1 MTLSIE
7 SVKTM
12 IHKQF
17 RTPQIHKQ
25 SGVEFDYIRDTE
37 KGTITRI
44 DFKFR
49 DKKASCCFEF
59 INNEHDVQQ
68 LAKCVFGVTNARGVS
83 YDLDRTYAYSM
94 RKDSRSLYLNSY
106 RLNDVEFSYLFVL
119 VLDKLNKSI
128 SNDKDFQSICQKLFN
143 RNYSVIHDY
152 IRNTCMTTLYSL
164 INPSHLPTEGD
175 LNSYIPSKEEYDD
188 LGKVIKMYTRLL
200 GEVISILISITNPC
214 GLITLDYFNTIDL
227 SNKLVW
233 LDIK

>member
-1 MTLSIE
+1 MSLSIE

-17 RTPQIHKQ
+17 GMSQIHKP
-25 SGVEFDYIRDTE
+25 SGVEFDYIRDMV

-44 DFKFR
+44 DFKYK

-59 INNEHDVQQ
+59 NNNEHDVQH
-68 LAKCVFGVTNARGVS
+68 LAKCMFGVTNARGIS
-83 YDLDRTYAYSM
+83 YDLERTYAYSM
-94 RKDSRSLYLNSY
+94 RTDSKPLYLNSY

-119 VLDKLNKSI
+119 VLDRLNKSI
-128 SNDKDFQSICQKLFN
+128 TNDIYFQSICQKLFN

-152 IRNTCMTTLYSL
+152 IRNTCMTILYSL

-175 LNSYIPSKEEYDD
+175 LNSYIPSKEEYGD
-188 LGKVIKMYTRLL
+188 LGKVIKMYTQLL

-214 GLITLDYFNTIDL
+214 GLITLDYFNAIDL
-227 SNKLVW
+227 SNRLVW
-233 LDIK
+233 LEIK